1 MSESHAP
8 LFSNPH
14 SLAKY
19 ESRMRKIF
27 SLAIPE
33 KSYRIILYGS
43 RARGDD
49 RDGSDVDFA
58 ISGESITDGDLSH
71 VREFWEESTI
81 PINLDLV
88 DLGKIDDKLTSRIKA
103 EGVTLWIQS

>member
-1 MSESHAP
+1 MSESNTP
-8 LFSNPH
+8 LSRNSH

-27 SLAIPE
+27 SLAIPD
-33 KSYRIILYGS
+33 KSYRISLYGS

-49 RDGSDVDFA
+49 RDGSDVDLA

-71 VREFWEESTI
+71 VRGFCEESTI
-81 PINLDLV
+81 TLNLDLV
-88 DLGKIDDKLTSRIKA
+88 YLGKIDDKLTSRIKA
-103 EGVTLWIQS
+103 EGVTLWMQS